1 MKVNPAVIIGLGGA
15 GVHVARLAK
24 RKLAERV
31 GAPLIAYRFVDA
43 DANSFNSAEGLADV
57 AVSEQCF
64 IGGRQLLPLL
74 EFPQHHDWV
83 LKNLPRGLRVEHL
96 QIAARG
102 RGCAQ
107 NRGAGRIAFLASWA
121 TAKESFVRAVNAV
134 RSLDSD
140 VTARQQLAAINATVG
155 QGVTVYVVSSLAGGT
170 GSGCFVDAMLLARDV
185 IGPTGKLIGI
195 FMLPG
200 TFESIVST
208 IDPKQR
214 LRVQINS
221 YAALKELQALR
232 DKPWDRDVRFQTAAD
247 GSAITLGIDGAVLY
261 DLCYLIDN
269 KNQHGKQLSRPG
281 DLYELVARLLLHE
294 NGTALGNYADS
305 VEVNIGSLNGLERC
319 PVSQRELI
327 FSTFSLTAL
336 RYPGTRV
343 LDYCVTALVYE
354 TLHDVLLGVGLV
366 TKDIEQYVT
375 AFLRGVRLDE
385 RGASNQLVDALLASP
400 HSGERMTDAVTD
412 GAGAKD
418 RPSRFAARI
427 HAELEQFRRAG
438 LPKLAKAIDG
448 NAIAFLGA
456 GGDAASPL
464 RTALAKSVTEWLRQ
478 CGSIGLG
485 EILRCL
491 VESTDAM
498 RKELL
503 RESVDW
509 VEGQR
514 KATLGEIERLLEE
527 LQRTTTI
534 GRWLTSKDE
543 RLKQA
548 CISAVNDVF
557 HGDVLEVAR
566 AQAVRILSAF
576 EEWVRQAQDQV
587 AVFVT
592 EGRAAADALHRH
604 LELLRAQ
611 EGRTGAGFVVEQD
624 VTAPGHLNERLAE
637 LRALHFNGRPGSD
650 PARQFVALLED
661 RNGDFFARLLEVG
674 ASATVNAMS
683 ACAREVYGPS
693 VADTDI
699 VSFVAG
705 RLGRQAGLAARLEAM
720 FDMCQPFWQTVVP
733 QTNDRFFSE
742 VVALGCGPAGTMD
755 DGDPIFP
762 EEVREWVGRLGTTA
776 LGGGSGANVRLVPAG
791 SRQEIELVR
800 YTHAARAFYL
810 TEAKEWER
818 QYLVAASRPEYGIH
832 THAVFDDVP
841 NLAPDEKAVS
851 KLAFAVGAALGFVA
865 KRGEHYYLN
874 LEARSDSDGR
884 PYTAVLY
891 GTEWPTALQVAAEEP
906 PKGGLIR
913 FELRAT
919 KPPRERHLG
928 QGRGTARANLTK
940 EQAEIILRAFD
951 EYKQEV
957 GTLATR
963 SQLRRYAEHL
973 GSYDVPGHLRRQ
985 IGEEARRIREF
996 CAELE

>member
-24 RKLAERV
+24 RKLADRV
-31 GAPLIAYRFVDA
+31 GGPVLAYRFVDA
-43 DANSFNSAEGLADV
+43 DANSFNSADGLADV

-83 LKNLPRGLRVEHL
+83 LKNLPRGLRIEHL

-121 TAKESFVRAVNAV
+121 TAKESLMRAVNAV
-134 RSLDSD
+134 QSLDSD
-140 VTARQQLAAINATVG
+140 LTARQQLAAINATVG

-170 GSGCFVDAMLLARDV
+170 GSGCFVDVMLLARDL

-200 TFESIVST
+200 AFEGIVAT

-214 LRVQINS
+214 IRLQINS

-247 GSAITLGIDGAVLY
+247 GSGITLGLEGALLY

-319 PVSQRELI
+319 PVSQGKLT
-327 FSTFSLTAL
+327 FSTFSLAAL
-336 RYPGTRV
+336 RYPGPRV
-343 LDYCVTALVYE
+343 LDYCVTALVHE
-354 TLHDVLLGVGLV
+354 TLHDVFLGVGLM
-366 TKDIEQYVT
+366 TKDIEHYGT
-375 AFLRGVRLDE
+375 AFLREVRLDE
-385 RGASNQLVDALLASP
+385 RGASNQLVDALLVNP
-400 HSGERMTDAVTD
+400 HSGERLSDAVPD

-418 RPSRFAARI
+418 RPPRFAARI
-427 HAELEQFRRAG
+427 RAELAKFGSTG
-438 LPKLAKAIDG
+438 LPKLAQAIAG
-448 NAIAFLGA
+448 NVTAFLGA
-456 GGDAASPL
+456 GGDAPVPL
-464 RTALAKSVTEWLRQ
+464 RAALANSVTAWLRK

-491 VESTDAM
+491 LESTDAM

-503 RESVDW
+503 RESIDW

-514 KATLGEIERLLEE
+514 KATVGEIEKLLED

-534 GRWLTSKDE
+534 GRWLTSNDE
-543 RLKQA
+543 RLKRA
-548 CISAVNDVF
+548 CISAVNDLF
-557 HGDVLEVAR
+557 HGDTLEVAR
-566 AQAVRILSAF
+566 VQAVRILSVF

-592 EGRAAADALHRH
+592 EGRAAADSLHRH

-611 EGRTGAGFVVEQD
+611 EGRSGSGFVVEQD
-624 VTAPGHLNERLAE
+624 VTASGHLDERLAE
-637 LRALHFNGRPGSD
+637 LRALHFNGRPGSGA
-650 PARQFVALLED
+650 ARRFVALLED
-661 RNGDFFARLLEVG
+661 RHGDFFTRLLEIG
-674 ASATVNAMS
+674 APETVRAMS

-693 VADTDI
+693 VAETDI

-705 RLGRQAGLAARLEAM
+705 RLGEQAGLEARLQAM

-733 QTNDRFFSE
+733 QANDRFFSE
-742 VVALGCGPAGTMD
+742 VVALGCAPSKTTD
-755 DGDPIFP
+755 DGEVVFP
-762 EEVREWVGRLGTTA
+762 SEVHQWVDRLGTTA
-776 LGGGSGANVRLVPAG
+776 LGGGSGANVRLVPSG

-810 TEAKEWER
+810 TDAKEWER
-818 QYLVAASRPEYGIH
+818 HYLGAASHPEYGIH
-832 THAVFDDVP
+832 THAVFDDAP

-851 KLAFAVGAALGFVA
+851 KLAFAVGAALGFIA

-940 EQAEIILRAFD
+940 EQAELVLRAFD

-963 SQLRRYAEHL
+963 NQLRRYAEHL